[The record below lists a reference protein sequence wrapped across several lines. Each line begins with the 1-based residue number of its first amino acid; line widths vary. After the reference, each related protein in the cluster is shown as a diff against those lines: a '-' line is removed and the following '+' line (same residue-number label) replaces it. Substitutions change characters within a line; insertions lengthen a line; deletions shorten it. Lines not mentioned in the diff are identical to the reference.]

1 MAGRSVRRSSC
12 GCHCYHTRAAESL
25 ARRSHTALMSYGG
38 GCTHTHTHTKKE
50 KKKHHISATLNTNSD
65 TRPGHT
71 YMLSPPILRASTHTP
86 GTVRNRGS
94 ALRRMR
100 ELQALSF
107 HFLDKHRKTSRANC
121 SETSR
126 GGKARFTA
134 LKIAQKSPAGVS
146 ELLHHCHNG
155 PLRPVVFL
163 KSFR

>member
-38 GCTHTHTHTKKE
+38 GCTHTHTQKR
-50 KKKHHISATLNTNSD
+50 KKKAPHFCNAEHKL
-65 TRPGHT
+65 RHT
-71 YMLSPPILRASTHTP
+71 AWTHVHAFPPYTACEHTHTQHS
-86 GTVRNRGS
+86 TVRNRGS

-107 HFLDKHRKTSRANC
+107 HFLDKHRKTSRAIW